1 MTPEERRDV
10 EELTGDLLDAYG
22 YEREHPTMPVRTLS
36 PVRLLL
42 YRVRDAW
49 LQLRFRRR
57 ELGSWAEAV
66 RFLMAR

>member
-1 MTPEERRDV
+1 MAPGARRAI

-22 YEREHPTMPVRTLS
+22 YEREHPSLPTRSLS
-36 PVRLLL
+36 RARLQA

-49 LQLRFRRR
+49 VQLRFRRR
-57 ELGSWAEAV
+57 ELGGWMEAI

>member
-1 MTPEERRDV
+1 MPAADRRAI

-22 YEREHPTMPVRTLS
+22 YEREHPGAATRSLSAVRMGAY
-36 PVRLLL
+36 RL
-42 YRVRDAW
+42 RDAW

-57 ELGSWAEAV
+57 ELGGWAEAV